1 MSILWNPEILSKE
14 LIKGCL
20 KSEDTILETQKFP
33 EASKHSLSCSISTLE
48 TAVTSASN

>member
-20 KSEDTILETQKFP
+20 LFDRVVVVVAPS
-33 EASKHSLSCSISTLE
+33 
-48 TAVTSASN
+48 